1 MSKPYLRRDMD
12 GKLIWIFFGTRSFM
26 EKMDRCPKRFTDN
39 VAYESNKYVEI
50 IVYVLFCDELLS

>member
-1 MSKPYLRRDMD
+1 
-12 GKLIWIFFGTRSFM
+12 M